1 MSLLDPLGTFAVGT
15 ATAKLMS
22 GKFKPKFGARTVV
35 SFVIIII
42 FILAFIAGLV
52 YGIMNN
58 DLEIIIGC
66 ILGIFTFS
74 YALLL
79 NPIAQSSKSY
89 YIEFPNENSIVGF
102 RLFYK
107 GKLVDLKYKIDN
119 EGKIAFLN
127 DKSKIS
133 CLAYADGSRMGS
145 FTKWRI
151 INYFVKWL
159 NDNNLMSKEITVT
172 YE

>member
-1 MSLLDPLGTFAVGT
+1 M
-15 ATAKLMS
+15 
-22 GKFKPKFGARTVV
+22 
-35 SFVIIII
+35 
-42 FILAFIAGLV
+42 
-52 YGIMNN
+52 
-58 DLEIIIGC
+58 
-66 ILGIFTFS
+66 
-74 YALLL
+74 
-79 NPIAQSSKSY
+79 
-89 YIEFPNENSIVGF
+89 
-102 RLFYK
+102 
-107 GKLVDLKYKIDN
+107 KYKIDN